1 MDTRK
6 VSELDYQALFEG
18 APDPYLILDPALVIV
33 GVNDAYLRATMTR
46 REDIVSRG
54 IFEVFPDNPDDP
66 SAEGVRNLHAS
77 LLRVLKSGTSDAM
90 PVQKYDIRKPE
101 AHGGGFEERYWS
113 PVNTPIL
120 GKNHDV
126 RYIVHRVEDV
136 TEFVR
141 LKQEGVEQTHLNES
155 LRARAVAMETEIFAR
170 AKEVAATSAEL
181 KAANEELAR
190 LYEKTL
196 ELETLKSQ
204 FFANV
209 SHELR
214 TPLTLILG
222 PLESRLRRDL
232 PLPERE
238 ETERMLRNARLLY
251 RHVTDLLDAA
261 KLEAGRMQTH
271 WSAVDFADVVRTI
284 ASQFESMAADQG
296 IGYAVMAPRHLPG
309 AADRE
314 KLERILLNLLS
325 NAFKFTPPD
334 GRIGVK
340 LQAAGHQVLI
350 EVTDTGPGVPGNMRQ
365 AIFERFR
372 QIEAGVHRRHG
383 GTGLGLAI
391 VKDFVQ
397 LHGGAI
403 TVSDAAGGGARFMVT
418 LPRNAPSGVVP
429 GDEAPGIPAVL
440 AQEAVEALAARPLSA
455 MASADDLRADAPLVL
470 VVEDN
475 PDMNAYVAGLLS
487 PRYRVERAGDG
498 RDGFTKAVQLK
509 PDLIIADLMMPV
521 MSGDELVGAIRRR
534 KDMDG
539 TPIILLTARDDPA
552 LRVRMHQVGVQSYIN
567 KPFSSDEL
575 LAKSA
580 RLLTDRQ
587 RTRDELRA
595 REIRYRCVI
604 ETSSDGFLAG
614 TPEGRI
620 MEVNDALVK
629 ITGYSREELQGMSIA
644 ALDALERPD
653 DTRSHLA
660 SIVREGQDRFETRL
674 HRKGGSSVPVEV
686 SVSYRPENGLLFG
699 FIRDITR
706 RKQAEESLRAFAE
719 ELDDLYNNAPCGY
732 HSLDPHGVFLRV
744 NDTELSWLGYTRD
757 EVVGKKKWSDVVAH
771 DDAEKFERL
780 FAAFKQTG
788 HAHEVGYQMVRKDGT
803 TFPATLTAT
812 VIYDAQG
819 HYRASRGMLL
829 DVTEHMR
836 DEGRIANYVRQL
848 ESAMEGTLL
857 AVSNMVE
864 QRDPYTAGHERR
876 VGQIARDI
884 AREMGFPDDK
894 CKELQ
899 RIGLVHDIGKISV
912 PAEILS
918 RPRRLTPVEYELVQG
933 HVERGYE
940 ILKDVQLP
948 SPIAEIIRQHHER
961 MDGSGY
967 PRGLKGHE
975 ILPEARILAVADV
988 MESMASHRPYRPALG
1003 IDAAIDEL
1011 TAHRGKL
1018 YDADVVDALLRLVH
1032 EKGYRLPS

>member
-1 MDTRK
+1 MVARN
-6 VSELDYQALFEG
+6 VNELDYQALFEG
-18 APDPYLILDPALVIV
+18 APDPYLILDPQLVIV

-46 REDIVSRG
+46 REDIVNRG
-54 IFEVFPDNPDDP
+54 LFEVFPDNPGDP

-77 LLRVLKSGTSDAM
+77 LLRVLTSGTPDAM

-101 AHGGGFEERYWS
+101 ADGGGFEERYWS
-113 PVNTPIL
+113 PVNTPIR
-120 GKNHDV
+120 GKGDKV
-126 RYIVHRVEDV
+126 QYIVHRVEDV

-141 LKQEGVEQTHLNES
+141 LKRQGVEQSHLNDS
-155 LRARAVAMETEIFAR
+155 LSARALAMEAEIFAR
-170 AKEVAATSAEL
+170 SKEVAATSAQL
-181 KAANEELAR
+181 KAANAELER

-196 ELETLKSQ
+196 ELETLQSQ

-214 TPLTLILG
+214 TPLTLIMG

-232 PLPERE
+232 PLPERQ
-238 ETERMLRNARLLY
+238 ETELMLRNARLLC

-261 KLEAGRMQTH
+261 KLEAGRMQTR
-271 WSAVDFADVVRTI
+271 WSALDFAHVVRTI
-284 ASQFESMAADQG
+284 ASHFESMAADRG
-296 IGYAVMAPRHLPG
+296 IGYTIMAPLHLPG
-309 AADRE
+309 EADRE
-314 KLERILLNLLS
+314 KLQRIMLNLLS

-334 GRIGVK
+334 GHIGVT
-340 LQAAGHQVLI
+340 LEDADRQILI
-350 EVTDTGPGVPGNMRQ
+350 EVADTGPGVPEDLRQ

-372 QIEAGVHRRHG
+372 QIEGGARRRHG

-391 VKDFVQ
+391 VKDFVE

-403 TVSDAAGGGARFMVT
+403 AVSEAPGGGARFRVT
-418 LPRNAPSGVVP
+418 LPRTAPSGVVLVE
-429 GDEAPGIPAVL
+429 EAPGVPAVL
-440 AQEAVEALAARPLSA
+440 EQEAVEELAHPRPA
-455 MASADDLRADAPLVL
+455 AASAHALQAGAPLVL
-470 VVEDN
+470 VVDDN

-487 PRYRVERAGDG
+487 PHYRVEKAGDG
-498 RDGFTKAVQLK
+498 QEGLTKAVQMK
-509 PDLIIADLMMPV
+509 PDLIIADIMMPA
-521 MSGDELVGAIRRR
+521 MSGDELVEALRRR
-534 KDMDG
+534 KDMDN
-539 TPIILLTARDDPA
+539 TPIIVLTARDDPA
-552 LRVRMHQVGVQSYIN
+552 LRVRMHQAGVQCYIN
-567 KPFSSDEL
+567 KPFNSDEL
-575 LAKSA
+575 LAKAA

-587 RTRDELRA
+587 RTQDELRA
-595 REIRYRCVI
+595 TEIRYRCVI

-620 MEVNDALVK
+620 MEVNDALLK

-644 ALDALERPD
+644 ALDALEGPE

-660 SIVREGQDRFETRL
+660 RIVREGQDRFETRL

-686 SVSYRPENGLLFG
+686 SVSYRRENGLLFG
-699 FIRDITR
+699 FIRDITE
-706 RKQAEESLRAFAE
+706 RKQAEESLRTFAE

-732 HSLDPHGVFLRV
+732 HSLDQRGVFLRI

-780 FAAFKQTG
+780 FDAFKQAG
-788 HAHEVGYQMVRKDGT
+788 HARDVGYQVIRKDGT
-803 TFPATLTAT
+803 TFPAMLTAT

-819 HYRASRGMLL
+819 NYRASRGMLL
-829 DVTEHMR
+829 DITEHMR
-836 DEGRIANYVRQL
+836 DEVRIANYVRQL

-876 VGQIARDI
+876 VGVIAADI

-894 CKELQ
+894 CRELQ

-918 RPRRLTPVEYELVQG
+918 RPRRLTPVEYALVQG

-967 PRGLKGHE
+967 PQGLKGGQ

-1003 IDAAIDEL
+1003 IDAALNEITEN
-1011 TAHRGKL
+1011 RGKL
-1018 YDADVVDALLRLVH
+1018 YDAEVVDALLRLVH